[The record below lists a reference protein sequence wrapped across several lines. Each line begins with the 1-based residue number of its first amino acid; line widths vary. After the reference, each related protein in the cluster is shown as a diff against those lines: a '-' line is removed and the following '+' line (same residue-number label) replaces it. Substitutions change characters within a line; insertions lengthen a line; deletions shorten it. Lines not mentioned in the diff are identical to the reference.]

1 MICMSGGQ
9 DLDSGHLTP
18 LLLELLSDVEH
29 MGGRK
34 RGEGNKIPTCQAKS
48 NTQGGEG
55 STGGATLVGL
65 SRIHGLVRSQRGKKT
80 REDTREGRKKEI
92 EIE

>member
-48 NTQGGEG
+48 DTQGGEG
-55 STGGATLVGL
+55 SKGGATLVGL
-65 SRIHGLVRSQRGKKT
+65 SRIHGLVRSQRGKKQERIQG
-80 REDTREGRKKEI
+80 REEKKK
-92 EIE
+92 